1 MTLAQEGQRYWK
13 HGDHVRV
20 WVVDAIIR
28 NQSERP
34 PYAVLVR
41 EDGSEADD
49 IDLSHL
55 EDRNQYL
62 LVP

>member
-1 MTLAQEGQRYWK
+1 MSLVQEGQRYWK
-13 HGDHVRV
+13 HGDHARV

-28 NQSERP
+28 DHAERA
-34 PYAVLVR
+34 PYAILVS
-41 EDGSEADD
+41 EDGLETED

-55 EDRNQYL
+55 EDRNQYI